1 MRKRKRHTK
10 STVHPAPLDTLS
22 YRLLC
27 LGRRANQV
35 ANMTFHPKRV
45 DLTQFAEPAIHRSP
59 SFGDDSHVV
68 VRLSQRD
75 LVLA

>member
-1 MRKRKRHTK
+1 MRKRKRQTK
-10 STVHPAPLDTLS
+10 STVHPAPLDMLS

-27 LGRRANQV
+27 LGRRATQV
-35 ANMTFHPKRV
+35 ATMTFHPKRV